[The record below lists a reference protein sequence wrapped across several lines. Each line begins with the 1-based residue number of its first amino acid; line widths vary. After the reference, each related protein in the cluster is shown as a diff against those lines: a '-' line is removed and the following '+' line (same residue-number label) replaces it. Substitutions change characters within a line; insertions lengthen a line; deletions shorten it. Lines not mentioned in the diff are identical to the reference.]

1 MKCNVITRIMFNGYS
16 KTTEVSF
23 TKSRNIKMQPIR
35 RQKVEEAQPSDN
47 ESVNMKF
54 LTQVPS
60 LQSLADW
67 CYATIMYT
75 VVYNCTQLYTVVY
88 TTTRHKRLVDAMS
101 IVSLSGLDWHCTS
114 QGDIIALSSSQKLSS
129 SLPPDSVIQNNL
141 HLSHHLE
148 TRSLKL
154 FPSIH
159 SILHCRR
166 TKASATYMINNV
178 INAIAL
184 NINFELVLSSQFQ

>member
-1 MKCNVITRIMFNGYS
+1 
-16 KTTEVSF
+16 
-23 TKSRNIKMQPIR
+23 
-35 RQKVEEAQPSDN
+35 
-47 ESVNMKF
+47 MKF

-75 VVYNCTQLYTVVY
+75 ALYSCTQLYTVVY

-101 IVSLSGLDWHCTS
+101 IVSLSGQDWHCTS
-114 QGDIIALSSSQKLSS
+114 QGGYYRTVIMIEAVLLP
-129 SLPPDSVIQNNL
+129 PPDSVIQNNL
-141 HLSHHLE
+141 HLSQHQE

-184 NINFELVLSSQFQ
+184 NINFELVLSSQF